1 MNARTAC
8 MLTTTIFAVTVG
20 GCGGAS
26 GSPAETIT
34 TFLHSA
40 AVGDSATACAQMT
53 DNAKRQM
60 IKGVTCEDGM
70 KLESV
75 AFGSLVKNVKV
86 SDVTTHGTTASAI
99 LRYNGRPITQYS
111 LIKHGDKWL
120 IDSGRRIR
128 SASSSS
134 TTAAPTKA
142 RVVAVIECLDKG
154 VGAPLNA
161 GGDSAS
167 GVPMVVLAV
176 ELRGKTVAM
185 FDVFASA
192 AGAATAYP
200 AIKAHE
206 SPSVTKLV
214 GSSVVVYMQHVSLDN
229 QRAIE
234 ACD

>member
-1 MNARTAC
+1 MR
-8 MLTTTIFAVTVG
+8 VTVPG
-20 GCGGAS
+20 VRGLQENADG
-26 GSPAETIT
+26 GSPSRGRVQ
-34 TFLHSA
+34 L
-40 AVGDSATACAQMT
+40 D
-53 DNAKRQM
+53 
-60 IKGVTCEDGM
+60 
-70 KLESV
+70 SV
-75 AFGSLVKNVKV
+75 AGDRLQAAERQRIARRLAH
-86 SDVTTHGTTASAI
+86 DRQQLA
-99 LRYNGRPITQYS
+99 GRRRDEVAHHDLEAPITIEVTDPR
-111 LIKHGDKWL
+111 LAK
-120 IDSGRRIR
+120 
-128 SASSSS
+128 
-134 TTAAPTKA
+134 TAKA

-154 VGAPLNA
+154 VGVPLNA

-214 GSSVVVYMQHVSLDN
+214 GSSVVVYMQHVSLDK